1 MASRKEY
8 DYVVSLKKTDT
19 RLIDFISILLCIITL
34 FLFAYLWLLTDNW
47 QVYSISVAIQLFL
60 LIRNLIA
67 AKNNRVIYFRN
78 IFLVAFITWIVG
90 AYSNLLIAALYLLA
104 ALAETQVKF
113 SKEIG
118 VDEYGLTFNTLVT
131 KHVQW
136 NEIQNMLLKDDIITI
151 DQKNNRLFQKE
162 TESTVADD
170 VVQEFNDYCS
180 RHIHTVA

>member
-8 DYVVSLKKTDT
+8 DYVVSLKKPDT
-19 RLIDFISILLCIITL
+19 RLVDFISILLCIITL
-34 FLFAYLWLLTDNW
+34 FLFAYLWLLTQNW
-47 QVYSISVAIQLFL
+47 QVYSISIFIQIFL

-67 AKNNRVIYFRN
+67 ARNNRIIYFRN
-78 IFLVAFITWIVG
+78 IFLVANI
-90 AYSNLLIAALYLLA
+90 LIAALYLLA

-118 VDEYGLTFNTLVT
+118 VDEDGLTFNTLIT

-151 DQKNNRLFQKE
+151 DQKNNKLFQKE

-170 VVQEFNDYCS
+170 VIKEFNDFCN
-180 RHIHTVA
+180 RHVHTIV